1 MKQESVFESIFFS
14 SNGVSLSQII
24 LLFSVGLIPIVLMS
38 MTSYLKVSIV
48 LSILRNALGGGQ
60 IPSQALSGILA
71 LVITFFTMAPVLES
85 CLVEFSNQEEI
96 VKNASKSLASKKTIS
111 LETTI
116 KHFRSG
122 LSPLLEFIKL
132 NTSLEE
138 RLFFLRMDKKR
149 VLLKQN
155 KTQESLQNNFSP
167 LEDKDFHSECE
178 NILPE
183 EVVSCLEK
191 HERVS
196 SLVISFII
204 SELRIAFTIGIYLF
218 LPFLVVDLL
227 VSTILT
233 GLGMMMVSPVTISLP
248 IKLLLFVISDG
259 WRILTESLILSY
271 VLPI

>member
-14 SNGVSLSQII
+14 SNGVSLSHII

-85 CLVEFSNQEEI
+85 CLLEFSNQEEV
-96 VKNASKSLASKKTIS
+96 VKNASKSPTSKKTIS

-116 KHFRSG
+116 KHFQSG

-149 VLLKQN
+149 VFLKQN
-155 KTQESLQNNFSP
+155 KNLESQSKHFSP
-167 LEDKDFHSECE
+167 FEEKDFHSECE

-218 LPFLVVDLL
+218 LPFPVNSVGVLDETPLS
-227 VSTILT
+227 STT
-233 GLGMMMVSPVTISLP
+233 
-248 IKLLLFVISDG
+248 K
-259 WRILTESLILSY
+259 
-271 VLPI
+271 